1 MLTIPADPFRGRPTP
16 AQMLTRIEIDG
27 FKTFENFG
35 LDLNPLLVVVG
46 PNATGKSNLF
56 DAIQLLGRLAVDD
69 LRTAFNSLRGEPH
82 EQFRLQPDGEYGT
95 QMRLA
100 VEVLLDRTVRDPWG
114 GTATVR
120 YTRMRYE
127 VFIERRLDARGIER
141 LIVVR
146 ETAEPIKGNV
156 DSWRPHGASP
166 SQAFKR
172 RFMKYGRSTAF
183 LSTTEVGGTP
193 TFHIHQDPTG
203 GRTRSATA
211 AETTIL
217 SSMTSA
223 EFPHLFALREE
234 LRSWRFLQ
242 LDPGSLRKPS
252 PKNAPELLES
262 DGSNLPTVLARIEAE
277 TRTEIRPEGALAD
290 IGADLSE
297 LISGVVKVDV
307 EDDEA
312 NRKYRIRITV
322 GEEHPFSSEVVSD
335 GTLRVLA
342 LLTMLH
348 DPRHRGLVCFE
359 EPENGIHPARL
370 GALIEVLRRM
380 VTRGDLSEYD
390 VDASLNQMLLNSHS
404 PVVLSHLAE
413 SEYVFAD
420 TVTLLNTERRSRQ
433 RKTRMRPVLPNDQGD
448 FELLPAGRGEY
459 ITRFDV
465 TRYLGTVVQQA
476 G

>member
-1 MLTIPADPFRGRPTP
+1 
-16 AQMLTRIEIDG
+16 MLTRIEIDG
-27 FKTFENFG
+27 FKTFDNFA

-82 EQFRLQPDGEYGT
+82 EQFRLQGDGEYGRR
-95 QMRLA
+95 MHLA

-120 YTRMRYE
+120 YTRIRYE
-127 VFIERRLDARGIER
+127 VDIERRMDARGIER

-146 ETAEPIKGNV
+146 ETAVPIKGNG
-156 DSWRPHGASP
+156 DTWRPHGAGP

-172 RFMKYGRSTAF
+172 EFMKYGRGTAF
-183 LSTTEVGGTP
+183 LSTEEGETP

-262 DGSNLPTVLARIEAE
+262 DGSNLPTVLARIAAE
-277 TRTEIRPEGALAD
+277 TRTDVRPEGALAD
-290 IGADLSE
+290 IGADLSA
-297 LISGVVKVDV
+297 LISGVAKVDV

-322 GEEHPFSSEVVSD
+322 GSEHPFSSEVVSD

-370 GALIEVLRRM
+370 GALIDVLRRM
-380 VTRGDLSEYD
+380 VTRADRNEYEP
-390 VDASLNQMLLNSHS
+390 DAPLNQMLLNSHS
-404 PVVLSHLAE
+404 PVVLSHLDD

-420 TVTLLNTERRSRQ
+420 TVTLLDTGRRSRQ
-433 RKTRMRPVLPNDQGD
+433 RKTRMRPVLPTDQGD
-448 FELLPAGRGEY
+448 LGLAPATRGEY
-459 ITRFDV
+459 VTRFDV
-465 TRYLGTVVQQA
+465 TRYLSTVVQQA

>member
-1 MLTIPADPFRGRPTP
+1 
-16 AQMLTRIEIDG
+16 MLTRIEIDG
-27 FKTFENFG
+27 FKTFENFS
-35 LDLNPLLVVVG
+35 LDLSPLLVVVG
-46 PNATGKSNLF
+46 ANAAGKSNLF

-69 LRTAFNSLRGEPH
+69 LRTAFNALRGEPH
-82 EQFRLQPDGEYGT
+82 EQFRLQPDGEYGRHI
-95 QMRLA
+95 RLA

-114 GTATVR
+114 GEATVR
-120 YTRMRYE
+120 YTRIRYE
-127 VFIERRLDARGIER
+127 VDIERRIDARGIER

-146 ETAEPIKGNV
+146 EWAEPLKGNA
-156 DSWRPHGASP
+156 DRWKPHGASP
-166 SQAFKR
+166 SAAFR
-172 RFMKYGRSTAF
+172 RHFMSYGRSTPF
-183 LSTTEVGGTP
+183 LSTKDVGDTP
-193 TFHIHQDPTG
+193 TFYIHQDPTG

-234 LRSWRFLQ
+234 LRSWRFLA
-242 LDPGSLRKPS
+242 LDPASLRKPS

-277 TRTEIRPEGALAD
+277 TRTDVRPVGALAD

-297 LISGVVKVDV
+297 LISGVANVNV

-312 NRKYRIRITV
+312 NRKYRIQITV
-322 GEEHPFSSEVVSD
+322 GGDYPFSSEVVSD

-370 GALIEVLRRM
+370 SALIDVLRRM
-380 VTRGDLSEYD
+380 VTRADRIQYSKNE
-390 VDASLNQMLLNSHS
+390 ALNQMLLNSHS
-404 PVVLSHLAE
+404 PVVLSHLTDHE
-413 SEYVFAD
+413 FVFAD
-420 TVTLLNTERRSRQ
+420 TVTRINTEVRTKQ
-433 RKTRMRPVLPNDQGD
+433 RKTRMRPVIPKDQGELELSPAERGD
-448 FELLPAGRGEY
+448 FV
-459 ITRFDV
+459 TRFDV
-465 TRYLGTVVQQA
+465 ARYLGTVVQQA